1 MDAEVRQLVNAALR
15 QYDQNRNAAFRRF
28 SGVVSRAL
36 AMDDAEGRRLM
47 DEAWRV
53 YVDEMQEAG
62 APVGLMTERLAR

>member
-28 SGVVSRAL
+28 SGIVGRAL

-47 DEAWRV
+47 DDAWRT

-62 APVGLMTERLAR
+62 APISLMTERLAR